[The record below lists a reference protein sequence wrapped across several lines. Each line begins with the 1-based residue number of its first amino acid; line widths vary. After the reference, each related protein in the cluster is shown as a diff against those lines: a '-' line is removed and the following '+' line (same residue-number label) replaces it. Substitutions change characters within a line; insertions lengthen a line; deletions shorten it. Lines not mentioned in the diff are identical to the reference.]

1 MDNINIRGL
10 IMDNKFDLPYNAQ
23 IFIKSKFLKAE
34 VVYLEKTDNIFKVEL
49 DNEISVTFDENGNWI
64 SINSQNKLPEH
75 VIPKVVK
82 EKINK
87 LKRLEIEY
95 KNKNL
100 DINEVR
106 KIINSYRVILDHYL
120 EMHIYSN

>member
-1 MDNINIRGL
+1 
-10 IMDNKFDLPYNAQ
+10 MDNKFDLPYNAQ

>member
-1 MDNINIRGL
+1 MDNIRGL